1 MVIMQAP
8 MDLVAEV
15 FKDGLGTD
23 DNTFTTLTDP
33 KSPGT
38 G

>member
-1 MVIMQAP
+1 MQVP

-15 FKDGLGTD
+15 IKDGLGID
-23 DNTFTTLTDP
+23 DNTVTTLTDP